1 MVRCS
6 PHLRLPVPLGAALVA
21 LVAVSLVSAGTAV
34 AQPGHPPSRGA
45 VAPAPVAPAEG
56 PAGTIVAI
64 DAGELVVDFGAL
76 KGAHDGDIVELW
88 RPLRVKHPVT
98 GKPLN
103 ERFRIGALRLV
114 QVRGT
119 LSLATLEGTATR
131 TPATGDEVLVPG
143 RAQPP
148 ASAPA
153 ASPVGAAPTPTPTP
167 TDTDT
172 PAPKPTP
179 TPADAR
185 PVDPDVEAVAALLK
199 SLEGREPRARAAA
212 YSAFAASH
220 RASPYA
226 RVLVEEAR
234 ALVAADTPAEP
245 QYSVADA
252 GLRRARA
259 GVAQRYALELD
270 ARFVG
275 AVLHARRKG
284 TPAYRSIAMSSVGA
298 RYWSAALPGD
308 ALAEPG
314 LEYFVE
320 GVLATGAAVALVG
333 SAESPREAEV
343 ETLPSRV
350 REPGQLAQITLQS
363 ELASFNVKK
372 ANDYVFQTEGSV
384 GWRLQDVGI
393 RAVRSGFGVLRGK
406 GGSLRDLDELDRPPS
421 SVGLTYGYVET
432 ELAPTTN
439 LAFVLRPIIGL
450 RDGGVT
456 GGAQG
461 FLRIGNDLHTNL
473 SLGGEILG
481 TVGQRGI
488 VQLEWRTI
496 PRVPIVLRTEV
507 TTQPSNS
514 SDVGAR
520 AIAQVGYQLVR
531 DLTVSA
537 RFSYQGR
544 TINHAGPGAGL
555 AVSYQW

>member
-1 MVRCS
+1 MVRCL
-6 PHLRLPVPLGAALVA
+6 PHPRLPGPLA
-21 LVAVSLVSAGTAV
+21 VAVLAMSLAHAGSAV
-34 AQPGHPPSRGA
+34 AQPAHPPPRA
-45 VAPAPVAPAEG
+45 AAAPAALAEG
-56 PAGTIVAI
+56 PVGTIVAI
-64 DAGELVVDFGAL
+64 DAGELVVDYGAL
-76 KGAHDGDIVELW
+76 KGAHDGDVVELW
-88 RPLRVKHPVT
+88 RPLRLKHPVS

-131 TPATGDEVLVPG
+131 APATGDEVLAPG
-143 RAQPP
+143 HAKP

-153 ASPVGAAPTPTPTP
+153 PTPVSAAPTPTPAP
-167 TDTDT
+167 ADT
-172 PAPKPTP
+172 PPAATVR
-179 TPADAR
+179 PADAEA
-185 PVDPDVEAVAALLK
+185 EAVAALLK
-199 SLEGREPRARAAA
+199 TLEGSTPRARAAA
-212 YSAFAASH
+212 YSGFAASH

-226 RVLVEEAR
+226 RVLTEEAR
-234 ALVAADTPAEP
+234 ALLAADTPAAP
-245 QYSVADA
+245 RYAVADA

-284 TPAYRSIAMSSVGA
+284 APAYRSIAMSSLGA

-308 ALAEPG
+308 AVAEPG

-320 GVLATGAAVALVG
+320 GVLASGAAVALVG

-343 ETLPSRV
+343 ETLPTSV

-372 ANDYVFQTEGSV
+372 ANDFVFQTEGSV

-421 SVGLTYGYVET
+421 AVGLTYGYVET

-461 FLRIGNDLHTNL
+461 FLRIGNDLRTNL

-507 TTQPSNS
+507 TTQPSS
-514 SDVGAR
+514 SGDVGAR
-520 AIAQVGYQLVR
+520 AIAQVGYQFVR

-555 AVSYQW
+555 AASYQW

>member
-1 MVRCS
+1 MVRCP
-6 PHLRLPVPLGAALVA
+6 PHPRLSAPIVTALAALVA
-21 LVAVSLVSAGTAV
+21 TSLTSAGRAV
-34 AQPGHPPSRGA
+34 AQPGHPPPRGA
-45 VAPAPVAPAEG
+45 AAPAAAAHAAAAPAPVE

-64 DAGELVVDFGAL
+64 DAGELVIDFGAR
-76 KGAHDGDIVELW
+76 KGARDGDIVELW
-88 RPLRVKHPVT
+88 RPLRLKHPVS

-131 TPATGDEVLVPG
+131 APATGDEVLVPG
-143 RAQPP
+143 AHLAQAPVVAP
-148 ASAPA
+148 SAPA
-153 ASPVGAAPTPTPTP
+153 ASAAPAP
-167 TDTDT
+167 TD
-172 PAPKPTP
+172 PAS
-179 TPADAR
+179 PAAPAVEAR
-185 PVDPDVEAVAALLK
+185 PSDPDAEAVTALLK
-199 SLEGREPRARAAA
+199 SLEGRAPGERAIAYGKFAAA
-212 YSAFAASH
+212 NG
-220 RASPYA
+220 ASPYA

-234 ALVAADTPAEP
+234 ALMAAQEPPAPVYAVAEG
-245 QYSVADA
+245 
-252 GLRRARA
+252 GLRRARV
-259 GVAQRYALELD
+259 GVAQRYTLEID

-284 TPAYRSIAMSSVGA
+284 TPTYRSIPMGSVGA

-320 GVLATGAAVALVG
+320 GVLPTGVAVALVG
-333 SAESPREAEV
+333 SAESPRGAEV
-343 ETLPSRV
+343 ETLPTRV
-350 REPGQLAQITLQS
+350 REPGQLAQVTLQS
-363 ELASFNVKK
+363 EIASFNVKK

-406 GGSLRDLDELDRPPS
+406 GGSLRDLDELGLEPT

-432 ELAPTTN
+432 ELAPAPN
-439 LAFVLRPIIGL
+439 LAFVLRPVIGL

-461 FLRIGNDLHTNL
+461 FLRIGHDLHTNL

-496 PRVPIVLRTEV
+496 PRVPILLRTEV
-507 TTQPSNS
+507 TTQPSSS

-520 AIAQVGYQLVR
+520 VIGQVGYQFVR

-555 AVSYQW
+555 AASYQW